1 MNILILLFLVYE
13 RLYTFL
19 LWVMLLSCFEILFF
33 FFVLKFFPY
42 LKVVKIFITVMFWFC
57 AVPMKLEVIKKL
69 EKDSVYK
76 ELGSGHSILTTNEK
90 LNK

>member
-1 MNILILLFLVYE
+1 
-13 RLYTFL
+13 
-19 LWVMLLSCFEILFF
+19 MLLSCFEILFF